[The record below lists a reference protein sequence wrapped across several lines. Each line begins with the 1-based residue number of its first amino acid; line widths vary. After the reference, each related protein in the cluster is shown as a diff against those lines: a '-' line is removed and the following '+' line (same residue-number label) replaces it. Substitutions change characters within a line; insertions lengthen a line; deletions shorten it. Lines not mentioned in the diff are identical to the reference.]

1 MAFAENDLTNENE
14 TDKELECVEA
24 ETPAVETVN
33 NTFIAPEVA
42 PQYYGGSN
50 SSGFD
55 YHKYIDAIYIN
66 YGIIDG
72 NHQFLGFDVGK
83 DFFLDFN
90 YAWGKNSKDK
100 DDLDRYCIGLGVRPT
115 IWFAKYFMF
124 QAKIGA
130 EYFWGTGYRSGN
142 IACLVEPRIGVKI
155 GSGGIGA
162 SYRFD
167 VNKFKFRNTISGHIC
182 ISAFFYI

>member
-1 MAFAENDLTNENE
+1 MKKILFLAMLFCSSIAFAENDLTTENE
-14 TDKELECVEA
+14 TDKEFECVEA
-24 ETPAVETVN
+24 EAPAAEIEN
-33 NTFIAPEVA
+33 NTFLAPETA

-55 YHKYIDAIYIN
+55 YHKYIDAIYVN

-100 DDLDRYCIGLGVRPT
+100 TDLDRYCIGLGVRPT
-115 IWFAKYFMF
+115 ISL
-124 QAKIGA
+124 IPGI
-130 EYFWGTGYRSGN
+130 EYTDGDGSMANPYVVDTSGN
-142 IACLVEPRIGVKI
+142 
-155 GSGGIGA
+155 
-162 SYRFD
+162 
-167 VNKFKFRNTISGHIC
+167 
-182 ISAFFYI
+182 